1 MGVDINHLNS
11 LYAETHDPWDF
22 EHSTYEQN
30 KFKATRIA
38 LSQQR
43 YDATFELGCG
53 NGQLA
58 RHLGKLSD
66 RYTGMDAV
74 EKALSAARQAVPTGT
89 FVKGFYPCPLPV
101 DTFDLIVLS
110 EILYFLDPRGIGLLA
125 TDIGSH
131 WPKAEVIC
139 VTWLGQSGNELQG
152 DDAAEI
158 FKAALVTHRLE
169 RIDQTENYRIDR
181 GLPEGGS

>member
-1 MGVDINHLNS
+1 MGVDIDHLHS

-30 KFKATRIA
+30 KFKATRNA
-38 LSQQR
+38 LSQPR
-43 YDATFELGCG
+43 YNATFELGCG

-58 RHLGKLSD
+58 RHLVQISD

-89 FVKGFYPCPLPV
+89 FVKGFYPCPLPD

-110 EILYFLDPRGIGLLA
+110 EILYFLNPQGIGLLA
-125 TDIGSH
+125 SDIGSR
-131 WPKAEVIC
+131 WPNAEVIC
-139 VTWLGQSGNELQG
+139 VTWLGPSGNELQG

-158 FKAALVTHRLE
+158 FKAALVTHYQEL
-169 RIDQTENYRIDR
+169 IDQTENYSIYR
-181 GLPEGGS
+181 GLPGDGS